1 MRNALRWLF
10 SNLGLMVLS
19 VALAFLVWAVAVEQE
34 NPTMERRYPTPI
46 PVTIP
51 PAPEGMTL
59 YGETDVQVYVTLRA
73 PRSVMESLRP
83 EDFRATVDIDQ
94 MEVGAQHLPV
104 QVQVNREPVRVL
116 EVEPAE
122 ITLYLEPTGYATV
135 PVGVRLDGN
144 TAIGYIPRPPI
155 VNPMTT
161 TVSGP
166 ASLVSRVA
174 EAVAVVSIEGERA
187 DVEGTFELVP
197 QDEEGATV
205 PYVVL
210 DPAEVAVHVPIEKL
224 SGFLEVAV
232 TALLEGQVAP
242 GYRISSITVDPPLVT
257 VYGPPEAIEQI
268 PGYLQTVPLNLEGAK
283 GDITAQLPLVVPEGV
298 SLVGMEEP
306 VVTVR
311 VSIVP
316 LEGSLT
322 VERKV
327 EIQGMEPGFTAT
339 VAPDVVEVIL
349 SGPLPV
355 LDQLTED
362 EVRVLVDLLGLNP
375 GIHSLK
381 PEVVVPPEVRAE
393 AVIPSSVQVEIALLA
408 TPTPTPE
415 R

>member
-1 MRNALRWLF
+1 MRSALRWLF
-10 SNLGLMVLS
+10 SNLGLILLS
-19 VALAFLVWAVAVEQE
+19 LAVAFLVWAVAVEQE
-34 NPTMERRYPTPI
+34 NPTLERRYPTPI

-73 PRSVMESLRP
+73 PQSVMESLRP
-83 EDFRATVDIDQ
+83 EDFHATVDISQ
-94 MEVGAQHLPV
+94 METGSYRLPV
-104 QVQVNREPVRVL
+104 LVQVDREPTRVL

-122 ITLYLEPTGYATV
+122 ITLYLEPTDHASV
-135 PVGVRLDGN
+135 PVSVRLEGN

-155 VNPMTT
+155 INPLTT

-166 ASLVSRVA
+166 ASLVSQVV

-187 DVEGTFELVP
+187 DVEGAFELVP
-197 QDEEGATV
+197 QDERGAVV
-205 PYVVL
+205 PYVTL
-210 DPAEVAVHVPIEKL
+210 DPDEVAVHVPIEKL

-257 VYGPPEAIEQI
+257 VYGPPDAIEQI

-283 GDITAQLPLVVPEGV
+283 GDIEAQLPLVVPEGV
-298 SLVGMEEP
+298 SLVGMDEP
-306 VVTVR
+306 VVTVQ
-311 VSIVP
+311 VSVVP

-322 VERKV
+322 VERRV
-327 EIQGMEPGFTAT
+327 EIQGLEPGITAT
-339 VAPDVVEVIL
+339 VAPEMVEVIL

-355 LDQLTED
+355 LDQLTEGD
-362 EVRVLVDLLGLNP
+362 VRVLVDLLGLNP
-375 GIHSLK
+375 GIHSLE
-381 PEVVVPPEVRAE
+381 PEVVAPPEVVTE
-393 AVIPSSVQVEIALLA
+393 AVIPSSVQVEIILLV
-408 TPTPTPE
+408 TPTPE